1 MDDNTLYRLLT
12 AIISS
17 GYIANET
24 LYKFHGD
31 NGILQESMTWAR
43 TIMGEKFNHS
53 EKPKQEREFTGF
65 TDRNG
70 TKIYD
75 GDIFIYLDY
84 TDLKYVPDD
93 FIENYADKYSNR
105 VSLHPVFWD
114 EDKGA
119 WCSDVYRDSD
129 YLAYYHS
136 SSIVVVTNN
145 IEHPELYN
153 H

>member
-1 MDDNTLYRLLT
+1 MDNDDIYRLLVG
-12 AIISS
+12 IISS
-17 GYIANET
+17 GYIANTDSRKCYDDGIILRKAKNWAANIMT
-24 LYKFHGD
+24 LRYNHTEN
-31 NGILQESMTWAR
+31 NGC
-43 TIMGEKFNHS
+43 G
-53 EKPKQEREFTGF
+53 REFTGF

-93 FIENYADKYSNR
+93 LIENYADKYSDR